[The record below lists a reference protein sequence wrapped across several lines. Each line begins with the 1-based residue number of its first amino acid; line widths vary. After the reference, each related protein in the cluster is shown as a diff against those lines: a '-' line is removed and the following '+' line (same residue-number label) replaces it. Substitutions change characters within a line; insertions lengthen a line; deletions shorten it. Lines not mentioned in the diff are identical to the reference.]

1 MKLRGYAWIIIA
13 GIVVTGGIMF
23 FDRLIKEA
31 ERANRTDIDQ
41 LIDRELAEI
50 LARKL
55 HQPVDVILQTLTG
68 THNPELVTLINETV
82 NSVTLTFTRQTGNLD
97 VQVCLNVICGDETS
111 FTITTEQKWDNLPES
126 IRSEFIRSGR
136 NTTYRNWDFPW
147 VQSQTV

>member
-1 MKLRGYAWIIIA
+1 MKMRGYVWIVIA
-13 GIVVTGGIMF
+13 GIVGTGVIML

-41 LIDRELAEI
+41 WIDRELAEI

-55 HQPVDVILQTLTG
+55 HQPVENILETLTE
-68 THNPELVTLINETV
+68 TPNPELVTLINETV

-97 VQVCLNVICGDETS
+97 VQVCLDLVCEDETS
-111 FTITTEQKWDNLPES
+111 FRITTEQNWDNLPES

>member
-1 MKLRGYAWIIIA
+1 MKLRGYVWIITA
-13 GIVVTGGIMF
+13 GLIVTGGIMF

-41 LIDRELAEI
+41 WIDRELAEI

-55 HQPVDVILQTLTG
+55 HQPVEKILQTLTESS
-68 THNPELVTLINETV
+68 NPELVTLINETV
-82 NSVTLTFTRQTGNLD
+82 NSVTLTFTRQTGNLN
-97 VQVCLNVICGDETS
+97 VQVRLDVICEDETS
-111 FTITTEQKWDNLPES
+111 FTITTEQNWDNLPES

>member
-1 MKLRGYAWIIIA
+1 MKMRGYVWIIVA
-13 GIVVTGGIMF
+13 GIVISGGIML

-41 LIDRELAEI
+41 WVDRELAEI

-82 NSVTLTFTRQTGNLD
+82 NSVTLTFTRQTENLNVQVRLD
-97 VQVCLNVICGDETS
+97 VVCEDETS
-111 FTITTEQKWDNLPES
+111 FRIAAEQTWDNLPES
-126 IRSEFIRSGR
+126 IRSEFLRSGR